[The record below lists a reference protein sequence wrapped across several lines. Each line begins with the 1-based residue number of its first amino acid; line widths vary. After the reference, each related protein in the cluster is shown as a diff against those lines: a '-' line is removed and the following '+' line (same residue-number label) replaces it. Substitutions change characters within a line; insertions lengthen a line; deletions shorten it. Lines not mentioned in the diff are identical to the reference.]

1 MFFFLLNFI
10 FIWNFVASNEIESSN
25 EKSNITEENC
35 QDGTCKEI
43 IDVNYTIENSNLE
56 ISSSEDVPMFASVE
70 ETFYP
75 SCPENLSCGELPA
88 ECISCQFDFS
98 CIYGHE
104 LNVSCKAKPTVKC
117 TGPRHFERSMTCQ
130 YCYQTPSEKH
140 TCSKIGHCNSAA
152 NPVQRYRSN
161 CTVKSNI
168 LCLGKRNFPKNVRCN
183 WTSGYRWSTTLFLSI
198 TLGGF
203 GADRFYLG
211 HWQEGIGKLFSF
223 GGAGV
228 WTLIDV
234 ILVAVGYL
242 KPADGSLYI

>member
-1 MFFFLLNFI
+1 MSRKFELRRVACRMYFLSVWFFLYLWPWIKCQLQSKTNSQVHGIILLKYLTPYCQNPVYIAVI
-10 FIWNFVASNEIESSN
+10 FF
-25 EKSNITEENC
+25 
-35 QDGTCKEI
+35 Q
-43 IDVNYTIENSNLE
+43 
-56 ISSSEDVPMFASVE
+56 
-70 ETFYP
+70 
-75 SCPENLSCGELPA
+75 
-88 ECISCQFDFS
+88 
-98 CIYGHE
+98 
-104 LNVSCKAKPTVKC
+104 
-117 TGPRHFERSMTCQ
+117 GPRHFERSMTCQ

-211 HWQEGIGKLFSF
+211 HWQVCSQNIYKMN
-223 GGAGV
+223 
-228 WTLIDV
+228 
-234 ILVAVGYL
+234 L
-242 KPADGSLYI
+242 KSI